1 MSVVILFS
9 IHSIVARKTMF
20 KKILASSIAA
30 SLVFSSF
37 AANACTSFLLKGSDN
52 GFVYGRT
59 MEFGLPL
66 KSQLTVIPKNTAMLG
81 VGVDSK
87 PGSGLGWTTKYAV
100 AGMNGLGLPVILDGM
115 NEKGLVGGLL
125 NAPNTAMY
133 QAVAPADSAKS
144 IASVQI
150 LVYALT
156 NFATV
161 DEVKAGFQKIYVNRS
176 VIPAFHNQS
185 APVRMTLHDAK
196 GKSIVIEYLKGE
208 LVITDNPTGVM
219 TNDPAFRDQLNNIG
233 NYANLTNVERNPI
246 VINGTSYVPPS
257 SGSGLHGLP
266 GDYLSPSRFIRAL
279 FLSKSVPTNY
289 TTVQQTNTAWH
300 ILGSFDIPPGAI
312 SLPATNAY
320 GGGAG
325 GIEITEWSIVA
336 DNKNLMYYVKMFET
350 TNVQAFDLKKIDPN
364 QKGIKYYDLNK
375 PQTYIQIN

>member
-1 MSVVILFS
+1 MI
-9 IHSIVARKTMF
+9 
-20 KKILASSIAA
+20 KKIFTIALAGT
-30 SLVFSSF
+30 F
-37 AANACTSFLLKGSDN
+37 ALGPLAGNACTSFLLKGNDG

-66 KSQLTVIPKNTAMLG
+66 KSQLTVIPRNFQTQG

-87 PGSGLGWTTKYAV
+87 PGTGLNWTTKYAAV
-100 AGMNGLGLPVILDGM
+100 GMNGLGLPVLVDGM

-125 NAPNTAMY
+125 NAPNTAEY
-133 QAVAPADSAKS
+133 QKVSPVDSANS

-150 LVYALT
+150 LMYALT

-161 DEVKAGFQKIYVNRS
+161 GEVKLGFEKIKVNRS
-176 VIPAFHNQS
+176 IIPAFHNQS
-185 APVRMTLHDAK
+185 APVRMTLHDAT

-208 LVITDNPTGVM
+208 LVITDNPVTVM

-233 NYANLTNVERNPI
+233 SYANLTPVEKDPM
-246 VINGTSYVPPS
+246 VINGATYVPPS

-279 FLSKSVPTNY
+279 FLSKSAPTNVS
-289 TTVQQTNTAWH
+289 TDQQTHTAWH

-312 SLPATNAY
+312 SLPASNAY

-325 GIEITEWSIVA
+325 GIEITEWTVVA
-336 DNKNLMYYVKMFET
+336 DNKNMMYYVKMFET
-350 TNVQAFDLKKIDPN
+350 TNVQSFDMKKIDFN
-364 QKGIKYYDLNK
+364 AKDVKYYDLNK
-375 PQTYIQIN
+375 PQSYISIN